1 VSLFI
6 LEGGEYKMIKRRNIE
21 KSHRGHYVLQDFQA
35 SSIADK
41 IFGICPVRSKLI
53 AVKEV
58 HGTAGSDGGAV
69 TLSIERLQGT
79 ETSGN
84 GDAVVNATINLK
96 GTADTVQS
104 GTIVNTSS
112 IDVFEEGNRVGIN
125 VTGTTT
131 SVANMA
137 VVCYFL
143 PYLDGE

>member
-1 VSLFI
+1 
-6 LEGGEYKMIKRRNIE
+6 MIRRRNIDTT
-21 KSHRGHYVLQDFQA
+21 HRPHYTIQDYQG

-41 IFGICPVRSKLI
+41 VIGICPVRSKLI

-58 HGTAGSDGGAV
+58 HGAAGTDGSAV

-104 GTIVNTSS
+104 GTIVKTSN
-112 IDVFEEGNRVGIN
+112 IHIFEEGDRVGIN
-125 VTGTTT
+125 IAGTTT
-131 SVANMA
+131 DLATMNA
-137 VVCYFL
+137 VCYFM
-143 PYLDGE
+143 PFNDGE